1 VLFFAG
7 PAIDFVKV
15 EAPFPTYT
23 KAGEL
28 FPTQQAIHGG
38 WIYTQIFGEFCD
50 LQNLWDR
57 NGIFFVGSLFV
68 AYRVHLWQALRGDT
82 KLRFTPKK
90 GQPSISG
97 SLEPEGWNTRC
108 FDRSSGASQ
117 YRDVQPPFGTGTS

>member
-1 VLFFAG
+1 MLFFAG

-28 FPTQQAIHGG
+28 FPSQQAIHGG

-68 AYRVHLWQALRGDT
+68 VHRVHLWQALRGDT

-90 GQPSISG
+90 DSPQLVGRSSRKAG
-97 SLEPEGWNTRC
+97 TRDA